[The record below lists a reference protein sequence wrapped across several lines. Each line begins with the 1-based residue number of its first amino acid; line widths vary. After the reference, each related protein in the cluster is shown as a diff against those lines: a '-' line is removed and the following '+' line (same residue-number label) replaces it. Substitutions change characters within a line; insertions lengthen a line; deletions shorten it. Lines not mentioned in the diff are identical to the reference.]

1 MEWNYVQP
9 IKNKRVINEFSLMVD
24 YVFSDE
30 YLDFIEEYNGGRPD
44 KRNFVTAEGNKY
56 TLKTFLSFNKDDMDN
71 VWDIIDW
78 SEDLVQDK
86 REIPFAIDAY
96 DNLICF
102 NCEDNKIIF
111 CDTETAEIEEIA
123 EDFEEF
129 LEKLS

>member
-44 KRNFVTAEGNKY
+44 KRKFTTVEGNQY

-71 VWDIIDW
+71 VWDIVDW

-86 REIPFAIDAY
+86 REIPFAIDNY

-102 NCEDNKIIF
+102 NSKDNKIVF
-111 CDTETAEIEEIA
+111 CDTETTEIEEIA
-123 EDFEEF
+123 DDFEEF
-129 LEKLS
+129 LEKLN